1 MILLNETF
9 QQETKNRLEN
19 REKIKT
25 CFQEI
30 QTLQKDSKKLSSEV
44 TRNVN
49 KRFSRIKNK
58 NIDLTKENEEKTW
71 QLEGVK
77 ILNEELVK
85 DLDKALAEGVKCR

>member
-1 MILLNETF
+1 M
-9 QQETKNRLEN
+9 
-19 REKIKT
+19 
-25 CFQEI
+25 
-30 QTLQKDSKKLSSEV
+30 QKDSKKLSSEL

>member
-1 MILLNETF
+1 M
-9 QQETKNRLEN
+9 
-19 REKIKT
+19 
-25 CFQEI
+25 
-30 QTLQKDSKKLSSEV
+30 QKDSKKLSSEL

-85 DLDKALAEGVKCR
+85 DLDKALAEGVKWR

>member
-30 QTLQKDSKKLSSEV
+30 
-44 TRNVN
+44 
-49 KRFSRIKNK
+49 
-58 NIDLTKENEEKTW
+58 
-71 QLEGVK
+71 
-77 ILNEELVK
+77 
-85 DLDKALAEGVKCR
+85 

>member
-1 MILLNETF
+1 M
-9 QQETKNRLEN
+9 
-19 REKIKT
+19 
-25 CFQEI
+25 
-30 QTLQKDSKKLSSEV
+30 QKDSKKLSSEV

-71 QLEGVK
+71 QLQGVK